1 MYLITRL
8 TERGRDILTLRAMR
22 QAADPTEAHTIIAD
36 ALPLVVTS
44 VLRAPDLEALR
55 VRLNQL
61 PEPAD
66 RPRLTEDDFRGAV
79 GVFFLVFLSTFP
91 VAIPFIFMRNATLA
105 IRISN
110 GIAIAMLFLVGYFL
124 GRHAGDRPWQMGLA
138 MVLVGSALVGM
149 TIALGG

>member
-1 MYLITRL
+1 
-8 TERGRDILTLRAMR
+8 
-22 QAADPTEAHTIIAD
+22 
-36 ALPLVVTS
+36 
-44 VLRAPDLEALR
+44 
-55 VRLNQL
+55 
-61 PEPAD
+61 
-66 RPRLTEDDFRGAV
+66 
-79 GVFFLVFLSTFP
+79 
-91 VAIPFIFMRNATLA
+91 MRNARLA